1 MNNLVDLTFLE
12 IFFIALKAISAW
24 VLATASSVLGFVLG
38 ILFLIGIG
46 AIVVVVW
53 RYLSKK
59 LEEKR

>member
-1 MNNLVDLTFLE
+1 MECLVDLTFWE

-46 AIVVVVW
+46 AIVAVVLK
-53 RYLSKK
+53 YLSAKF
-59 LEEKR
+59 EEKQ